1 MERKIKNAPML
12 EELHGIYSQLP
23 SDQKHMDPSTFEVF
37 KKEGN
42 YLDKQ
47 HVSVPCNVDPLGKSF
62 NQKCIFS
69 LL

>member
-1 MERKIKNAPML
+1 
-12 EELHGIYSQLP
+12 
-23 SDQKHMDPSTFEVF
+23 VF